1 MKTINKYIGMRTVK
15 TAVAVALCF
24 VVYELR
30 GRQGIPFYSA
40 LAEIWCIQ
48 PNVNNSKNMAIQ
60 RTLGTVIGAAFG
72 LVVLL
77 LETNLLTGL
86 DEVAGYLLSSVILI
100 PIIVTTVILKKKDL
114 SYFSCVVFLSI
125 TINHLT
131 DENPFLFVWNRF
143 FDTMIGVIIAM
154 LVNCARLPYRK
165 NQDTLYVSGLDEI
178 LLTNQ
183 GNIPD
188 FSKRE
193 LNRMLDE
200 GMHFTIAT
208 MRTPASLI
216 TPLKDLHIN
225 LPIIAM
231 DGAVL
236 FSIKENAFLKTVPIP
251 YPIVRRLTAFLDE
264 AGVHYFINSI
274 LEDTHF
280 IYYGEM
286 KNDAEKAVYQKKKIS
301 PYRNYLY
308 GYPKEFEAI
317 VHLTLLLQK
326 ETVELLIKCL
336 QEQDFFR
343 QIRLVS
349 YPSKAYPEYSYL
361 KIYSAVSGR
370 KEMVEYLKK
379 QVNVKESLI
388 FGTIK
393 GRNDIFTGGYS
404 ADEVVRILRKHYE
417 PIFWNRKIRKTL

>member
-1 MKTINKYIGMRTVK
+1 MKIIRKYIGMRTIK
-15 TAVAVALCF
+15 TAIAVALCF

-40 LAEIWCIQ
+40 LAAIWCIR
-48 PNVNNSKNMAIQ
+48 PDIINTRSMALQ
-60 RTLGTVIGAAFG
+60 RTIGTAIGAVYG

-77 LETNLLTGL
+77 AETHLFTGL
-86 DEVAGYLLSSVILI
+86 DEVAGYLLSSAMLI
-100 PIIVTTVILKKKDL
+100 PIIVTTVILKKKDV

-131 DENPFLFVWNRF
+131 DENPFLFVWNRS
-143 FDTMIGVIIAM
+143 FDTMIGIIIAM
-154 LVNCARLPYRK
+154 LVNCARFPYRK
-165 NQDTLYVSGLDEI
+165 NLDTLYVSGLDEI

-216 TPLKDLHIN
+216 TPLKDLHIK

-236 FSIKENAFLKTVPIP
+236 FSMKENAFLKTVPIP
-251 YPIVRRLTAFLDE
+251 YAVVRQLTAFLDE
-264 AGVHYFINSI
+264 VGVHYFINSI
-274 LEDTHF
+274 LEDSFF

-286 KNDAEKAVYQKKKIS
+286 KNDAEKSLYLKKKTS
-301 PYRNYLY
+301 PYRNYLK
-308 GYPKEFEAI
+308 GYPKEDEA
-317 VHLTLLLQK
+317 VVYLTLLLKQ
-326 ETVELLIKCL
+326 ETCESLIQQL
-336 QEQDFFR
+336 QEQEFFR
-343 QIRLVS
+343 HIRLVS
-349 YPSKAYPEYSYL
+349 YPSTAYPEYFYL
-361 KIYSAVSGR
+361 KIYSIVSSR
-370 KEMVEYLKK
+370 KAMIDYLKK
-379 QVNVKESLI
+379 QVNVKNSLT

-393 GRNDIFTGGYS
+393 GQNDIYTKGYS
-404 ADEVVRILRKHYE
+404 ADEVVRNLRKHYE
-417 PIFWNRKIRKTL
+417 PIFWSRNRQ